1 MKHGKVRDLR
11 EDHDLTQRDVA
22 QLLGV
27 KRSTYTMWELGDV
40 NFPIEKLVKLAQIL
54 HTNLEYMLGIS
65 IDKRAIQYPD
75 DIDIGFIGQ
84 QLRKQ
89 RLKLNK
95 TQSDFTKT
103 LKIHQSTYSYY
114 EDGRTRIPTEKLIL
128 LSITYRISLN
138 EICGAKSNK
147 VPVFN

>member
-11 EDHDLTQRDVA
+11 EDHDLTQRVVA
-22 QLLGV
+22 QLLGDT
-27 KRSTYTMWELGDV
+27 RSTYTKWEFDNEILPSVTLD
-40 NFPIEKLVKLAQIL
+40 KLAQIL

-95 TQSDFTKT
+95 TQSDFAKT

-138 EICGAKSNK
+138 EICGAKSTK
-147 VPVFN
+147 VPVFH

>member
-95 TQSDFTKT
+95 TQSDFAKT

-138 EICGAKSNK
+138 EICGAKSTK
-147 VPVFN
+147 VPVFH